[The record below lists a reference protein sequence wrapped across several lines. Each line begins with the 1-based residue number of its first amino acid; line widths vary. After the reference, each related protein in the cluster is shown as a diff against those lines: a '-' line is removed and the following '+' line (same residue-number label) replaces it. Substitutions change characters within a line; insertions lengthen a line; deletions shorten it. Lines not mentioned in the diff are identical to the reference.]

1 MKRNAGGDRT
11 EAFRGGGFGFRRA
24 PAGRRAAGEGPVPR
38 TGLPSPNDPSPE
50 GLWPAGRS
58 FGFAQAGATGPI
70 TSVYFRDPDGNL
82 IEVANYD

>member
-1 MKRNAGGDRT
+1 MPN
-11 EAFRGGGFGFRRA
+11 
-24 PAGRRAAGEGPVPR
+24 

-58 FGFAQAGATGPI
+58 FGFAQAGATGSI
-70 TSVYFRDPDGNL
+70 TSVCFRDPDGNL